1 MGIMFIAYSLNR
13 RLGTMQRLAK
23 SRVYWSEKNAHCISI
38 LIKKCIFFQA
48 YCEAKEAYLAEIESL
63 DENKWIQQFL
73 YSMGKTTYTFDI
85 ETKIHFLRTNLPT
98 ILRCGYL
105 NTERKVSLRILLW
118 TKTFSICNVLSPN

>member
-1 MGIMFIAYSLNR
+1 MNFNK
-13 RLGTMQRLAK
+13 QC
-23 SRVYWSEKNAHCISI
+23 V
-38 LIKKCIFFQA
+38 FFQA
-48 YCEAKEAYLAEIESL
+48 YCGAKEAYLAEIESL

-105 NTERKVSLRILLW
+105 NTERKVSLRILL
-118 TKTFSICNVLSPN
+118 